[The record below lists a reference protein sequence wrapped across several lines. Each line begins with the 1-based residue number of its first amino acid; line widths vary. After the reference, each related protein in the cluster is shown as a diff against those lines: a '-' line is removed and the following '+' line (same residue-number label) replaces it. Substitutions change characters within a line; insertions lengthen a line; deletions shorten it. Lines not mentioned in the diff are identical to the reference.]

1 MTVPRIAPL
10 EGDRISTGGALLP
23 DFIAPREHKFF
34 IDPRWRVR
42 VLVDCQCGDFSSA
55 LVKVHEWIS
64 AADASSIIMSR
75 RRSSRRRLA
84 AYPSARSVRGP
95 GTAPPPPA

>member
-34 IDPRWRVR
+34 ISPRWRVR
-42 VLVDCQCGDFSSA
+42 VYCGEVLVNT
-55 LVKVHEWIS
+55 HEWVS
-64 AADASSIIMSR
+64 ASTGKLAIAHVRPVGYTDA
-75 RRSSRRRLA
+75 
-84 AYPSARSVRGP
+84 VRYEV
-95 GTAPPPPA
+95 TLVEEAPCPAP